1 MLDELIKDLKKHDR
15 AEIAYKSGVSLS
27 TIDKLMCGAQ
37 KNPTLVTLQALR
49 KFLDDKEAGK

>member
-1 MLDELIKDLKKHDR
+1 MLEELIEELKKHDR
-15 AEIAYKSGVSLS
+15 TEIAYKSGVSAS

-37 KNPTLVTLQALR
+37 TNPKLGTLQALR